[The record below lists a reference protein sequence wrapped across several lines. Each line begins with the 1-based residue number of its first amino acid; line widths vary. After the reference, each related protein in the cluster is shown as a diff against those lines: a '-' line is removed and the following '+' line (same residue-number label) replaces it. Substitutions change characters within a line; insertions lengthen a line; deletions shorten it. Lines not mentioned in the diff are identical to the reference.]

1 MKTLTIMMMM
11 MLAQL
16 ASAHE
21 TASTWESTWEL
32 TLITTDEM
40 IDMPQKHHSYD
51 SCLMHGIEIIIHRK
65 TTRDVLLGF
74 VCGQEYDDDE
84 PAG

>member
-1 MKTLTIMMMM
+1 MKTLMIMMMM
-11 MLAQL
+11 VLAQM

-21 TASTWESTWEL
+21 VTSTWESTWEL
-32 TLITTDEM
+32 TLVTPDEM

-51 SCLMHGIEIIIHRK
+51 SCVAHGIETMIHRK

-74 VCGQEYDDDE
+74 VCEQEESDE
-84 PAG
+84 LVS